1 MNAVLIGFR
10 GCGKSSVAELIAL
23 CTNRTLYRM
32 DAEIAKRTQ
41 CPLPEYVRKRG
52 WEAFWD
58 IEAEVAKEAAA
69 LTNAVIDTGGGVVQ
83 RRENIARLKA
93 GGIVFWLTA
102 RVDTLRERLKA
113 EPDRASITGAKSHL
127 DDVAEALEARAPL
140 YAEAADHVVETDNR
154 TLAEIADEVVGIL
167 CG

>member
-32 DAEIAKRTQ
+32 DAEIAKHTQ
-41 CPLPEYVRKRG
+41 CSLPDFVRAHG

-58 IEAEVAKEAAA
+58 IESDVVREAAA

-83 RRENIARLKA
+83 RPENLAMLKV
-93 GGIVFWLTA
+93 GGKVFWLTA
-102 RVDTLRERLKA
+102 SVDTLKDRLA
-113 EPDRASITGAKSHL
+113 AAPGRASITGAKSYL
-127 DDVAEALEARAPL
+127 DEVAEALEARAPR
-140 YAEAADHVVETDNR
+140 YAEAADYVIETDGR
-154 TLAEIADEVVGIL
+154 TLAEIADEVVRIL